1 MGANWAVKEELISGD
16 AALGSIA
23 GLSVLAALFGASD
36 VFKDWRGED
45 VEWRAERKRL
55 REAKRAAE
63 LSERAED

>member
-1 MGANWAVKEELISGD
+1 M
-16 AALGSIA
+16 
-23 GLSVLAALFGASD
+23 LAALFGASD